1 MSILQYK
8 PMGILIISKIGSKF
22 KNILSK
28 STTTNMQH
36 FYCLIW
42 LPWSPLRW
50 NGKMFAALAALGLVF
65 GFQVENCIKYNNLL
79 FNLLFL
85 FMDGISRSKS
95 ISRYDKI
102 HGFIK

>member
-1 MSILQYK
+1 
-8 PMGILIISKIGSKF
+8 
-22 KNILSK
+22 
-28 STTTNMQH
+28 
-36 FYCLIW
+36 
-42 LPWSPLRW
+42 
-50 NGKMFAALAALGLVF
+50 MFAAFAALGIVF

>member
-1 MSILQYK
+1 
-8 PMGILIISKIGSKF
+8 
-22 KNILSK
+22 
-28 STTTNMQH
+28 
-36 FYCLIW
+36 
-42 LPWSPLRW
+42 
-50 NGKMFAALAALGLVF
+50 MFAAFAVLGLVF

-95 ISRYDKI
+95 ISRYGKI

>member
-1 MSILQYK
+1 MVPKLKLCYLNQLK
-8 PMGILIISKIGSKF
+8 LTWSK
-22 KNILSK
+22 
-28 STTTNMQH
+28 T
-36 FYCLIW
+36 
-42 LPWSPLRW
+42 
-50 NGKMFAALAALGLVF
+50 FAAFAVLGLVF

-85 FMDGISRSKS
+85 FLDGISRSKS